1 MYEMKRTVNC
11 SQIGSHGIIRN
22 SCLVDLLQDCSV
34 IHLDTHPVMSP
45 FFEKE
50 NCVMF
55 LVSRQL
61 DIVRRPEQN
70 EKLTVKTWTYE
81 LKRMYGYRN
90 TVIYDEN
97 GDICVKSIA
106 SGAFMDKTSQR
117 PIKAPQELVDRVKLY
132 PKLDMEYEDDHIQIP
147 EELEK
152 KESFPIHSYH
162 LDVNHHVN
170 NGQYVQMAA
179 EYLPEDFE
187 IHQMRAEYKK
197 SAVLG
202 DVIYPGV
209 KVSPDGVTVVLG
221 DQNEKPYAVIEFR

>member
-70 EKLTVKTWTYE
+70 ESSPSKHGPMS
-81 LKRMYGYRN
+81 LK
-90 TVIYDEN
+90 E
-97 GDICVKSIA
+97 C
-106 SGAFMDKTSQR
+106 
-117 PIKAPQELVDRVKLY
+117 
-132 PKLDMEYEDDHIQIP
+132 
-147 EELEK
+147 
-152 KESFPIHSYH
+152 
-162 LDVNHHVN
+162 
-170 NGQYVQMAA
+170 MAT
-179 EYLPEDFE
+179 ETP
-187 IHQMRAEYKK
+187 
-197 SAVLG
+197 
-202 DVIYPGV
+202 
-209 KVSPDGVTVVLG
+209 
-221 DQNEKPYAVIEFR
+221 